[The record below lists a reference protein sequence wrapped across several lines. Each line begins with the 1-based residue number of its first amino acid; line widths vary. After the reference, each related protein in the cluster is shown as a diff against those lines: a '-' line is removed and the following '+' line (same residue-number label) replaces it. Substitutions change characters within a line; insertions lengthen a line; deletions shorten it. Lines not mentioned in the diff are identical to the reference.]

1 MELTLEEAK
10 IYLHVDS
17 SDEDILISS
26 LIASSIKLCRD
37 VARLKEDETEKTD
50 ESLMKTA
57 VFYALGY
64 LYEHREEADHHE
76 LTMNLRSL
84 LFSIREGV
92 F

>member
-10 IYLHVDS
+10 IYLHVDT
-17 SDEDILISS
+17 SDEDGLISS
-26 LIASSIKLCRD
+26 LITSSIKLCRD
-37 VARLKEDETEKTD
+37 VARIKDDETETD
-50 ESLMKTA
+50 EPLMKTA
-57 VFYALGY
+57 VLYALGY
-64 LYEHREEADHHE
+64 LYEHREAADHHE

>member
-17 SDEDILISS
+17 SDEDTLISS

-37 VARLKEDETEKTD
+37 VARIKDDGDAKDGSLLK
-50 ESLMKTA
+50 MA
-57 VFYALGY
+57 VLYALGY

-76 LTMNLRSL
+76 LVMNLKSL
-84 LFSIREGV
+84 LFSLREGV

>member
-17 SDEDILISS
+17 SDEDGLISS
-26 LIASSIKLCRD
+26 LIASSIKLCHD
-37 VARLKEDETEKTD
+37 VARIKDDGDAKDGSLLK
-50 ESLMKTA
+50 MA
-57 VFYALGY
+57 VLYALGY

>member
-17 SDEDILISS
+17 SDEDTLISS
-26 LIASSIKLCRD
+26 LIASSIKLCSA
-37 VARLKEDETEKTD
+37 VARIKDDGDAKD
-50 ESLMKTA
+50 ESLLKMA
-57 VFYALGY
+57 VLYALGY

>member
-1 MELTLEEAK
+1 MELTLEAAK
-10 IYLHVDS
+10 IYLPVDS
-17 SDEDILISS
+17 SAEDPLISS

-37 VARLKEDETEKTD
+37 VARLKDDETEKNAP
-50 ESLMKTA
+50 LMKTA
-57 VFYALGY
+57 VLYPLGY

-84 LFSIREGV
+84 LFPIREGV

>member
-17 SDEDILISS
+17 SDEDTLISS

-37 VARLKEDETEKTD
+37 VARLKEDETEKKD
-50 ESLMKTA
+50 ESLLKMA
-57 VFYALGY
+57 VLYALGY

>member
-10 IYLHVDS
+10 NYLHVDS
-17 SDEDILISS
+17 SDEDLLIDSIIKS
-26 LIASSIKLCRD
+26 AIKLCKD
-37 VARLKEDETEKTD
+37 VARIDGDAKD
-50 ESLMKTA
+50 ESLLKMA
-57 VFYALGY
+57 VLYALGY

-84 LFSIREGV
+84 LFSLREGV

>member
-10 IYLHVDS
+10 NYLHVDS
-17 SDEDILISS
+17 SDEDGLIAS
-26 LIASSIKLCRD
+26 LITSSIKLCHD
-37 VARLKEDETEKTD
+37 VARIKDDEDAKDGSLLK
-50 ESLMKTA
+50 MA
-57 VFYALGY
+57 VLYALGY

-76 LTMNLRSL
+76 LVMNLKSL

>member
-10 IYLHVDS
+10 NYLHVDS
-17 SDEDILISS
+17 SDEDTLISS

-37 VARLKEDETEKTD
+37 VARLKDDETEKD

-64 LYEHREEADHHE
+64 LYEHREEADHKGLA
-76 LTMNLRSL
+76 LTLRAL
-84 LFSIREGV
+84 LAGLRREE

>member
-10 IYLHVDS
+10 NYLRVDS
-17 SDEDILISS
+17 SDEDGLISS
-26 LIASSIKLCRD
+26 LITSSVKLCHD
-37 VARLKEDETEKTD
+37 VARIKDDEDAKD
-50 ESLMKTA
+50 ESLLKMA
-57 VFYALGY
+57 VLYALGY

-76 LTMNLRSL
+76 LMMNLRSL

>member
-10 IYLHVDS
+10 NYLHVDS
-17 SDEDILISS
+17 SDEDTLISS
-26 LIASSIKLCRD
+26 LIASSIKLCRV
-37 VARLKEDETEKTD
+37 VARLNDDETEKD
-50 ESLMKTA
+50 ETLMMTA
-57 VFYALGY
+57 VIYALGY
-64 LYEHREEADHHE
+64 LYEHLEEADHHE

>member
-17 SDEDILISS
+17 SDEDGLITS
-26 LIASSIKLCRD
+26 LITSSIKLCSD
-37 VARLKEDETEKTD
+37 VARIKDDEDAKD
-50 ESLMKTA
+50 GSLMRMA
-57 VFYALGY
+57 VLYALGY

-76 LTMNLRSL
+76 LVMNLKSL
-84 LFSIREGV
+84 LFSLREGV